1 MLILSRHEGEGLT
14 IGEGIRIVVLGH
26 DHRGVR
32 LGIEAPANVRILR
45 DELVAAVLEE
55 NQRAAV
61 PSRAWLAVVP
71 PPAPRAWRDASPG
84 TGALGAPGAQKAW
97 LEVVPLSATPKVSPL
112 IGSA

>member
-1 MLILSRHEGEGLT
+1 MLILSRHEGEGLS

-32 LGIEAPANVRILR
+32 LGIEAPSDVRILR
-45 DELVAAVLEE
+45 DELAAAVRTE

-61 PSRAWLAVVP
+61 PPRAWLEIVP
-71 PPAPRAWRDASPG
+71 ASATP
-84 TGALGAPGAQKAW
+84 KAW
-97 LEVVPLSATPKVSPL
+97 LEAVPLSPTPRVTPL